1 MAQGWVSAGVSGP
14 RIPAQTLQPWARQS
28 SKRLVKAPK
37 VYVRDSGL
45 VHALLGLGT
54 YAELMSRPV
63 VGGIE
68 HVPLLELLTLHQT
81 VAR

>member
-1 MAQGWVSAGVSGP
+1 M
-14 RIPAQTLQPWARQS
+14 
-28 SKRLVKAPK
+28 
-37 VYVRDSGL
+37 RDSGL

-68 HVPLLELLTLHQT
+68 HVPLLELMHELLTLHQT